1 MKFGAEICQ
10 IRLSVEPSAIGMKN
24 RITRFMDVDY
34 YIFFYCNEGG
44 EAWQFLELKEQKTIQ

>member
-24 RITRFMDVDY
+24 RITRFMDVDF
-34 YIFFYCNEGG
+34 YIFFI
-44 EAWQFLELKEQKTIQ
+44 AMKEERHGSF